1 MSTWHWRLNKTCKCK
16 TSNAGAWFISI
27 GFSKFHDFSMILKI
41 FQSSMTF
48 HDFSGKFYFS
58 RFSRPCGNPDL
69 TIRQMTL
76 KNNRAPL
83 LCYFKLC
90 ASLRSH
96 MWIQTGVTV
105 WKCPIWVKIDNCLCR
120 VTLKFDGWH
129 WKTIGHLFY
138 ATSSFV
144 HHFIAICV
152 SNWSYGPETAKL
164 GFDLCDLDLRP
175 LTLTFCMDITLV
187 NDNHCWKF
195 HDDTMRNIVKK
206 VWQTDRQTDS
216 GWTQPLRA
224 AWSQLKIQCS
234 PKHFYPLTGASYP
247 LTTHIYYDS
256 LRLPSRQTVNHS
268 SLFIA
273 TLIVNLLPVITD
285 RGIQYTCV
293 WLMYVFM

>member
-1 MSTWHWRLNKTCKCK
+1 MIYQYWIFKVPWL
-16 TSNAGAWFISI
+16 
-27 GFSKFHDFSMILKI
+27 FHDFEDFSKLYDSPWLFRKI
-41 FQSSMTF
+41 F
-48 HDFSGKFYFS
+48 FS

-69 TIRQMTL
+69 TILQMTL

-96 MWIQTGVTV
+96 MWIQTEVTV

-120 VTLKFDGWH
+120 VTLKFDGWY

-195 HDDTMRNIVKK
+195 HDDTMRGTLSKRC
-206 VWQTDRQTDS
+206 DRQTH
-216 GWTQPLRA
+216 
-224 AWSQLKIQCS
+224 K
-234 PKHFYPLTGASYP
+234 
-247 LTTHIYYDS
+247 
-256 LRLPSRQTVNHS
+256 QTSDGLNHS
-268 SLFIA
+268 E
-273 TLIVNLLPVITD
+273 LLG
-285 RGIQYTCV
+285 RS
-293 WLMYVFM
+293 